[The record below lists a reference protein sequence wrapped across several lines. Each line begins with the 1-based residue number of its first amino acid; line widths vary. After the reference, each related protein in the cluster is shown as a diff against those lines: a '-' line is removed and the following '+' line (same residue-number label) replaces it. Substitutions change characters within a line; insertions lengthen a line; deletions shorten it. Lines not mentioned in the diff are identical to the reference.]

1 MHKEGLNPLFPS
13 APPPLGARHPKPST
27 TENRGQWALQAW
39 AQYWPCSSSGPT
51 HAGAALPGRPFSGS
65 AFSWHQVSRR
75 VWKLNTKEGKT
86 LGTQSLY
93 LEWALCLSGCPLPGG
108 GGGGVCTQDP
118 QRHMGCFQKHKEG
131 VIFSNKAP
139 QSLRRRHDGSLP
151 VVPNGPCWGEAGL
164 TGWRPDQSGVLGA
177 WSSAW

>member
-1 MHKEGLNPLFPS
+1 MHKEGLNLLFPS
-13 APPPLGARHPKPST
+13 APPPLGARHPSLARQR
-27 TENRGQWALQAW
+27 TEANGHCRPGHNTGHAPL
-39 AQYWPCSSSGPT
+39 PGPT

-108 GGGGVCTQDP
+108 GGGVCTQDP

-131 VIFSNKAP
+131 AIFSNKAP